1 MAFLDL
7 ALPTGRSTAFTGL
20 AAGGAVML
28 MGRLLTG
35 VSWQWSVLIG
45 ASVTWTAGWLAA
57 RRTEDRHGA

>member
-28 MGRLLTG
+28 MVRLLTG
-35 VSWQWSVLIG
+35 VSWQWYVLIG
-45 ASVTWTAGWLAA
+45 ASGTWTAGWLVA
-57 RRTEDRHGA
+57 RLTEDRRAA